1 MKSEELRR
9 RILRVSFKSQTE
21 AIGVRVRAFGAPG
34 GQDARAPVRA
44 PARQHPTLENTFTC
58 PRFDV
63 ILTTYQAYMAQ
74 QNSFDIVSQ
83 VDRAEITNAI
93 HQTVKE
99 VRQRFDF
106 KGSNAN
112 VALEQNDLVL
122 SAEDETKLRNMNDIF
137 QQKLVRRG
145 VPLKALS
152 YGTVEPAAG
161 GTVRQRV
168 QVQQGIPQEKAKD
181 IVKFIKDSK
190 AKVQAS
196 IQGDTVRVSGKDR
209 DTLQQVIAGLKAKD
223 FGINMQFTN
232 YRTN

>member
-1 MKSEELRR
+1 MIFDGLGLIRSLP
-9 RILRVSFKSQTE
+9 LAV
-21 AIGVRVRAFGAPG
+21 
-34 GQDARAPVRA
+34 
-44 PARQHPTLENTFTC
+44 PTLSLENTFTC

-63 ILTTYQAYMAQ
+63 ILTTYHSYMAQ

-83 VDRAEITNAI
+83 VDRAEVTNAI

-112 VALEQNDLVL
+112 VALEENDLVL

-152 YGTVEPAAG
+152 YGTVEAAAG

-168 QVQQGIPQEKAKD
+168 QIQQGIPQERAKD

-190 AKVQAS
+190 ARVQAS

-232 YRTN
+232 YRSN

>member
-1 MKSEELRR
+1 
-9 RILRVSFKSQTE
+9 
-21 AIGVRVRAFGAPG
+21 
-34 GQDARAPVRA
+34 
-44 PARQHPTLENTFTC
+44 
-58 PRFDV
+58 
-63 ILTTYQAYMAQ
+63 MAQ

-83 VDRAEITNAI
+83 VDRAEVSNAI

-112 VALEQNDLVL
+112 VALEDNDLVL
-122 SAEDETKLRNMNDIF
+122 TAEDETKLRNMNDIF

-161 GTVRQRV
+161 GTVRQHV
-168 QVQQGIPQEKAKD
+168 QIQQGIPQEKAKEM
-181 IVKFIKDSK
+181 VKFIKDSK